1 VSISFV
7 RWVVRDFSESKT
19 FRRFRFVMPEKTPN
33 SSSTKLRIRRA
44 KPSDVARLASLAVE
58 LGYPTTTAEMKA
70 RFRRVKPAATNAIF
84 VAEDGGEVIGWTHVS
99 VSYLLEVPLR
109 AEINGL
115 IVSESSRSRGTG
127 ARLLEAAEVWAR
139 TKKCE
144 GMSVRSNVIRDR
156 AHAFYERNGYEHY
169 KTQKAF
175 RKPL

>member
-1 VSISFV
+1 M
-7 RWVVRDFSESKT
+7 T
-19 FRRFRFVMPEKTPN
+19 T
-33 SSSTKLRIRRA
+33 TKLKIRRA
-44 KPSDVARLASLAVE
+44 RPGDVARLAELAGE

-70 RFRRVKPAATNAIF
+70 RMRRVKPAANNAIL
-84 VAEDGGEVIGWTHVS
+84 VAENDGEVIGWIHVG

-115 IVSESSRSRGTG
+115 VVGASSRSLGTG
-127 ARLLEAAEVWAR
+127 ARLLEAAEGWAR

>member
-1 VSISFV
+1 M
-7 RWVVRDFSESKT
+7 RT
-19 FRRFRFVMPEKTPN
+19 
-33 SSSTKLRIRRA
+33 
-44 KPSDVARLASLAVE
+44 
-58 LGYPTTTAEMKA
+58 
-70 RFRRVKPAATNAIF
+70 RFRRVKPAATNVIF

-99 VSYLLEVPLR
+99 VSYLLEVQLR

-115 IVSESSRSRGTG
+115 IVSEKTRSRGTG
-127 ARLLEAAEVWAR
+127 ARLLEAAEDWAR

-156 AHAFYERNGYEHY
+156 AHSFYERNGYEHY

>member
-1 VSISFV
+1 
-7 RWVVRDFSESKT
+7 
-19 FRRFRFVMPEKTPN
+19 M
-33 SSSTKLRIRRA
+33 TKLKIRRVR
-44 KPSDVARLASLAVE
+44 PSDVARLAELAGE

-70 RFRRVKPAATNAIF
+70 RLRRVKPAANNAIF
-84 VAEDGGEVIGWTHVS
+84 VAEDGGEVVGWIHVS

-115 IVSESSRSRGTG
+115 VVSAATRSRGTG
-127 ARLLEAAEVWAR
+127 ARLLEAAETWAR
-139 TKKCE
+139 LKKCE

-169 KTQKAF
+169 KTQKSF

>member
-1 VSISFV
+1 
-7 RWVVRDFSESKT
+7 
-19 FRRFRFVMPEKTPN
+19 MPNKMAN

-44 KPSDVARLASLAVE
+44 KPSDVARLALLAGE
-58 LGYPTTTAEMKA
+58 LGYPTTTAEMKV
-70 RFRRVKPAATNAIF
+70 RLRRVKPAALNAIF
-84 VAEDGGEVIGWTHVS
+84 VAENEGEVIGWTHVS
-99 VSYLLEVPLR
+99 VSFLLEVPLR

-115 IVSESSRSRGTG
+115 IVSEKSRSLGTG
-127 ARLLEAAEVWAR
+127 ARLLEAAEDWAR

-144 GMSVRSNVIRDR
+144 GMSVRSNVIRER

>member
-1 VSISFV
+1 
-7 RWVVRDFSESKT
+7 
-19 FRRFRFVMPEKTPN
+19 
-33 SSSTKLRIRRA
+33 
-44 KPSDVARLASLAVE
+44 
-58 LGYPTTTAEMKA
+58 
-70 RFRRVKPAATNAIF
+70 
-84 VAEDGGEVIGWTHVS
+84 VIGWTHVG
-99 VSYLLEVPLR
+99 VSFLLEVPLR

-115 IVSESSRSRGTG
+115 IVSEASRSLGTG
-127 ARLLEAAEVWAR
+127 ARLLEAAEDWAR

>member
-1 VSISFV
+1 VG
-7 RWVVRDFSESKT
+7 
-19 FRRFRFVMPEKTPN
+19 
-33 SSSTKLRIRRA
+33 
-44 KPSDVARLASLAVE
+44 RLASLAGE
-58 LGYPTTTAEMKA
+58 LGYPTTAAEM
-70 RFRRVKPAATNAIF
+70 RVRLRRVKPAANNAIL
-84 VAEDGGEVIGWTHVS
+84 VAEADGEVIGWAHVS

-115 IVSESSRSRGTG
+115 VVSESSRSLGTG
-127 ARLLEAAEVWAR
+127 TRLLEAAEAWAR

>member
-1 VSISFV
+1 M
-7 RWVVRDFSESKT
+7 
-19 FRRFRFVMPEKTPN
+19 RRETAKAT
-33 SSSTKLRIRRA
+33 STKFRIRRA
-44 KPSDVARLASLAVE
+44 RPGDVARLASLAGE
-58 LGYPTTTAEMKA
+58 LGYPTTVAEMKV
-70 RFRRVKPAATNAIF
+70 RLRRVKPAANNAIF
-84 VAEDGGEVIGWTHVS
+84 VAEADGEVIGWTHVS
-99 VSYLLEVPLR
+99 MSYLLEVPLR

-115 IVSESSRSRGTG
+115 VVSETSRSLGTG
-127 ARLLEAAEVWAR
+127 ARLLEAAEAWAR

>member
-1 VSISFV
+1 VTMPN
-7 RWVVRDFSESKT
+7 KT
-19 FRRFRFVMPEKTPN
+19 AN

-44 KPSDVARLASLAVE
+44 KTSDIARLASLAGE
-58 LGYPTTTAEMKA
+58 LGYPTSAAEMKV
-70 RFRRVKPAATNAIF
+70 RFRRVKPAALNAMF
-84 VAEDGGEVIGWTHVS
+84 VAESEGEVIGWTHVS
-99 VSYLLEVPLR
+99 ISFLLEVPLR

-115 IVSESSRSRGTG
+115 IVSESSRSLGTG
-127 ARLLEAAEVWAR
+127 ARLLEAAEDWAR

>member
-1 VSISFV
+1 MLK
-7 RWVVRDFSESKT
+7 KT
-19 FRRFRFVMPEKTPN
+19 AN
-33 SSSTKLRIRRA
+33 SSATMLRIRRA
-44 KPSDVARLASLAVE
+44 KPSDVARLAELAGE
-58 LGYPTTTAEMKA
+58 LGYPTTAAEMKA
-70 RFRRVKPAATNAIF
+70 RLRRVRPAANNAIF

-115 IVSESSRSRGTG
+115 IVSDASRSRGTG
-127 ARLLEAAEVWAR
+127 AKLLEAAEAWAR

-169 KTQKAF
+169 KTQKSF